1 MYSLS
6 TEKDHSSESQ
16 FILVPTCCLLGD
28 NHSQKQVLIYLDLYQ
43 YISVNLNQNKY
54 FFILECF
61 SKCRLCLK

>member
-6 TEKDHSSESQ
+6 TQKDHSSESQ

-28 NHSQKQVLIYLDLYQ
+28 NHSQKQVLIYFYPYKYTL
-43 YISVNLNQNKY
+43 INLNQNKHL
-54 FFILECF
+54 FISECL